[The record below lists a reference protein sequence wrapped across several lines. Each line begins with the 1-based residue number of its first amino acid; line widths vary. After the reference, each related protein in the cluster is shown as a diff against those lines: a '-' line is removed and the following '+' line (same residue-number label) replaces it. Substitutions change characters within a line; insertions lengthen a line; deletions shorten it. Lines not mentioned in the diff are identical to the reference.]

1 MVVSLLR
8 EMKDRA
14 PARKVHRIA
23 PITLSLIAVPSV
35 SFPPCRFTDWIDRV
49 LVACVAGGCNP
60 RSGVQHAGQGNLF
73 PAGIPIRAS
82 KRREE
87 IIMFFL
93 VHERVLLLTL

>member
-35 SFPPCRFTDWIDRV
+35 SFPPSCRFTDWIDRV
-49 LVACVAGGCNP
+49 LVAYVAGECNP
-60 RSGVQHAGQGNLF
+60 RSGVQHAGQGNLV
-73 PAGIPIRAS
+73 PAGIPIRPS
-82 KRREE
+82 KRKE
-87 IIMFFL
+87 
-93 VHERVLLLTL
+93 